1 MARVDGEQVNVGDY
15 VSFKSDIEQGG
26 RIYKI
31 EGNRLYLQ
39 AGPNGFQGDYI
50 GGQDTTVRRAED
62 CWLD

>member
-50 GGQDTTVRRAED
+50 GGQDTTVQRAED

>member
-26 RIYKI
+26 RIYRI

-50 GGQDTTVRRAED
+50 GGQDTTVQRAED